1 MAATTDNVTE
11 AVANLN
17 IKEEAP
23 VAPDAPVEST
33 EEVSEEITPAEPF
46 STVFDSKT
54 EFATVHK
61 LTTPW
66 TLWYIKPPS
75 PSVAW
80 HDLIKEVV
88 SFDTVEGF
96 WAVYNNIP
104 KLVELPIRSDYAF
117 FRKGIRPEWECDSN
131 KAGGKWFY
139 QFKPKS
145 ANEFDEI
152 WLHTVLSVI
161 GESLETDE
169 EIAKHEGK
177 YNNVDDSSSN
187 VNGIFVNIRKAGVR
201 FNVWTKTSEVTD
213 ELRQMGVKIKQV
225 LRLPE
230 KEEVQFQSHE
240 ESASKNIKS
249 QGKTRLAV

>member
-11 AVANLN
+11 AVANLS
-17 IKEEAP
+17 IKEETPAET
-23 VAPDAPVEST
+23 VE
-33 EEVSEEITPAEPF
+33 EEIAPAEPF

-54 EFATVHK
+54 EFAT
-61 LTTPW
+61 
-66 TLWYIKPPS
+66 
-75 PSVAW
+75 
-80 HDLIKEVV
+80 VV

-104 KLVELPIRSDYAF
+104 KLVELPFRSDYAF

-169 EIAKHEGK
+169 DIAKHEGK
-177 YNNVDDSSSN
+177 YTNVDGSASN

-230 KEEVQFQSHE
+230 KEELLFQSHE
-240 ESASKNIKS
+240 ESASKNVKS

>member
-1 MAATTDNVTE
+1 MGR
-11 AVANLN
+11 
-17 IKEEAP
+17 
-23 VAPDAPVEST
+23 S
-33 EEVSEEITPAEPF
+33 
-46 STVFDSKT
+46 
-54 EFATVHK
+54 
-61 LTTPW
+61 
-66 TLWYIKPPS
+66 
-75 PSVAW
+75 
-80 HDLIKEVV
+80 IKEVV